1 MKKILP
7 VLLQKIPLLFIVFC
21 LSITQVSFAQDCK
34 TQAANKAS
42 TLVRGT
48 DDYFDFSHY
57 TKKPA
62 KWDVTKKKSQ
72 LAKAESWIKNILTG
86 FTGAK
91 LLYYNTYWLDYVV
104 SEKGTSSDETFYK
117 ATGTKSF
124 YNSKTMF
131 FAYYCYDNINTIHT
145 EGESGSNVQ
154 VTFNN
159 VFASWLITDAGVFTI
174 NGKPA
179 FKIFQKKRSEGRI
192 DFYEQQVQDNA
203 TAKMYTTN
211 DCIILRNSDKPVF
224 IPFTRKEYLEQ
235 MLKDVDNAGT
245 SNSKI
250 LNEGYESN
258 VKMFEIEMKVYK
270 EKDKSY
276 TPEKEAKRR
285 KWFEEDQ
292 EKLKKLISK
301 INPDADAAKE
311 VIHQYLQKP
320 QEWLNRGFK
329 NFYSSST
336 YTARGVTQYIEG
348 MDKIR
353 MNGVGEVEEE
363 TAEEIVTI
371 NPAYFSKTLSSDV
384 PQLIMVHLQNSTYA
398 HMQKVAALVKQP
410 GALAPL
416 EAILNPGKS
425 ALPVVAPTEIPSTYT
440 LNYLPKLKTL
450 TPLIIPAGMKPSAI
464 PVTANYSNPPP
475 AAAINFTLPPLS
487 AKLNQIP
494 QLVTAETYTAYIQ
507 QLHTAISNAVKPN
520 EKKKADDYV
529 TTKKLTQSKQISN
542 AALAA
547 WLQNAPAASLYLHSK
562 AVTAN
567 PSGALYAN
575 NFAAFLIM
583 GGLPEK
589 SVPILEYWNKQ
600 KPGEATLLSNLGNAY
615 YRLGD
620 VNKAMQYLQQCVQKD
635 TLNPIANKILCLLY
649 LKKGDAKKAEE
660 HATKSIAASYD
671 QEVEKILRQLNKK
684 AKPGEVMTRYHKN
697 EFPLLKRI
705 KMPAMPASLD
715 EMEFF
720 AANLEAEK
728 KSVDNSIAAIQA
740 KMPTTND
747 DANQR
752 LLMAGLRKGISPLQ
766 IKAQFI
772 IMDAMEIHGKD
783 GISEADVFKYYL
795 SKISAPHNVK
805 LRAIAKKYG
814 DQLNKLEGGEA
825 GDEDKIAAL
834 ELAKCKDINDE
845 NGKYLAELS
854 PLVNEYVQRQ
864 EYISRRYYRDYANW
878 APYWMPQA
886 AGSFLS
892 IQMDYLKEVSNLLGQ
907 YKLLSKQQCT
917 FDEVAQEEKNFVLK
931 EWEDEYCANF
941 KGKLAFV
948 VTTITWTCNSWGI
961 EGGEGI
967 VFEGEASYND
977 DGSFYDFTIG
987 GGLGES
993 FHVGGVGALEV
1004 EAGTSIKEFIKIG
1017 KNQSTGKW
1025 EVNDFGLKADATVEA
1040 TVGPLKGEVKI
1051 AEISV
1056 AVNAGVQVSGG
1067 LPDAVIILTR

>member
-1 MKKILP
+1 MKIIVPQSFVKF
-7 VLLQKIPLLFIVFC
+7 PLIFIVFC
-21 LSITQVSFAQDCK
+21 LSITQVCFAQDCK
-34 TQAANKAS
+34 TQAANKPS
-42 TLVRGT
+42 TLTNSSDNVSSPTGKMNPTEMAKMKPYLARAEAW
-48 DDYFDFSHY
+48 
-57 TKKPA
+57 TKKI
-62 KWDVTKKKSQ
+62 VT
-72 LAKAESWIKNILTG
+72 N

-91 LLYYNTYWLDYVV
+91 LDYHNNFFPDFLKDGTTNKNLYD
-104 SEKGTSSDETFYK
+104 
-117 ATGTKSF
+117 ATGIKS
-124 YNSKTMF
+124 YCYSQLMF
-131 FAYYCYDNINTIHT
+131 FAYYCYDNSNTIHT
-145 EGESGSNVQ
+145 EGESGSSVY
-154 VTFNN
+154 VIFNN
-159 VFASWLITDAGVFTI
+159 VFASGFTSDEGI
-174 NGKPA
+174 HTVNGKPA
-179 FKIFQKKRSEGRI
+179 FKAIKKKKTEGRT
-192 DFYEQQVQDNA
+192 DYYELLGVNNA
-203 TAKMYTTN
+203 NGKMFTSN
-211 DCIILRNSDKPVF
+211 DYIILRNSDKPVF
-224 IPFTRKEYLEQ
+224 IPVTRKEYLQQ

-258 VKMFEIEMKVYK
+258 VKMFELEMKVYK

-292 EKLKKLISK
+292 EKLKKSISK
-301 INPDADAAKE
+301 INPDAAAAKE
-311 VIHQYLQKP
+311 VILQYLKKP
-320 QEWLNRGFK
+320 QEWLNK
-329 NFYSSST
+329 NVKRFCDDYSNSAAGIT
-336 YTARGVTQYIEG
+336 NFFENI
-348 MDKIR
+348 DKVR
-353 MNGVGEVEEE
+353 MNGVGEIEEE
-363 TAEEIVTI
+363 TAEEIVAI
-371 NPAYFSKTLSSDV
+371 NPEYFNKTLSSDV
-384 PQLIMVHLQNSTYA
+384 PQVIMVKLRGGSYP
-398 HMQKVAALVKQP
+398 HMQKVAALVKKP

-425 ALPVVAPTEIPSTYT
+425 PSPVVTPSEIVSTYS
-440 LNYLPKLKTL
+440 LKYLPKLKTL
-450 TPLIIPAGMKPSAI
+450 TPLIVPAGMKPSVI
-464 PVTANYSNPPP
+464 PVTVNYNNAPP
-475 AAAINFTLPPLS
+475 AALNFTLPPLS
-487 AKLNQIP
+487 AKLNQTP
-494 QLVTAETYTAYIQ
+494 QLVTAENYTAYLQ
-507 QLHTAISNAVKPN
+507 QLHTAISKAVKPN

-529 TTKKLTQSKQISN
+529 KNKKITQSNQISN
-542 AALAA
+542 TAFAA
-547 WLQNAPAASLYLHSK
+547 WLQNAPAASLYLYSK
-562 AVTAN
+562 AVLAN
-567 PSGALYAN
+567 TSDVLAAN
-575 NFAAFLIM
+575 NFSAFLIM

-589 SVPILEYWNKQ
+589 SIPILEYWNKQ
-600 KPGEATLLSNLGNAY
+600 KTGEANILSNLGNAY

-715 EMEFF
+715 DMKIF
-720 AANLEAEK
+720 AASLEAEK

-766 IKAQFI
+766 MKAQFI

-886 AGSFLS
+886 AGSFVS

-907 YKLLSKQQCT
+907 YKLISKQQCT

-941 KGKLAFV
+941 KGKLAFI

-967 VFEGEASYND
+967 VFEGEVSYND
-977 DGSFYDFTIG
+977 DGSFNDFTIG

-993 FHVGGVGALEV
+993 FHVGGLGALEV

-1017 KNQSTGKW
+1017 KNEATGKW
-1025 EVNDFGLKADATVEA
+1025 EVKDFGLKADATVEA

-1056 AVNAGVQVSGG
+1056 AVNAGVQVSGS
-1067 LPDAVIILTR
+1067 LPDAVLILTR

>member
-1 MKKILP
+1 MIIKIRLFTHP
-7 VLLQKIPLLFIVFC
+7 CFLTFVLSYFVINTSL
-21 LSITQVSFAQDCK
+21 FAQDCV
-34 TQAANKAS
+34 TEAANKPS
-42 TLVRGT
+42 TLVRSKDNISPMSAKMNAGEMA
-48 DDYFDFSHY
+48 
-57 TKKPA
+57 KMKPYL
-62 KWDVTKKKSQ
+62 T
-72 LAKAESWIKNILTG
+72 KAETWVKNILTG

-91 LLYYNTYWLDYVV
+91 LDYFNNYFPKYL
-104 SEKGTSSDETFYK
+104 SDAETTDRMFLAEGIKGHYQSQM
-117 ATGTKSF
+117 
-124 YNSKTMF
+124 MF
-131 FAYYCYDNINTIHT
+131 FAYYCYENKYPMQT
-145 EGESGSNVQ
+145 EGESGSSVYVN
-154 VTFNN
+154 FNN
-159 VFASWLITDAGVFTI
+159 VFAFGFTSDAGVYTI
-174 NGKPA
+174 KGKPA
-179 FKIFQKKRSEGRI
+179 FKTIQKKRSEGRI
-192 DFYEQQVQDNA
+192 DFYEQRAQNNEN
-203 TAKMYTTN
+203 AKMFTAN
-211 DCIILRNSDKPVF
+211 DYIILRNSDKPLF
-224 IPFTRKEYLEQ
+224 IPVTRKEYLQQ
-235 MLKDVDNAGT
+235 MLKDAEAFG
-245 SNSKI
+245 SKDSKSMTQI
-250 LNEGYESN
+250 YTQNIQQ
-258 VKMFEIEMKVYK
+258 FEVEMKAYK
-270 EKDKSY
+270 NDRTY
-276 TPEKEAKRR
+276 TPEKEARRR

-353 MNGVGEVEEE
+353 MNGVGEIEEE

-371 NPAYFSKTLSSDV
+371 NPAYFNKTLSSDV
-384 PQLIMVHLQNSTYA
+384 PQVIMVQLRNGTYP
-398 HMQKVAALVKQP
+398 HMEKVAALVKKP

-416 EAILNPGKS
+416 EAMLNPGKS

-440 LNYLPKLKTL
+440 FNYLPKLKTL

-464 PVTANYSNPPP
+464 PVTANYNNAPP

-494 QLVTAETYTAYIQ
+494 QLATAESYTAYIQ

-520 EKKKADDYV
+520 EKKKADDYL

-766 IKAQFI
+766 MKAQFI

-907 YKLLSKQQCT
+907 YKLISKQQCT

-931 EWEDEYCANF
+931 EWEDEDCANF
-941 KGKLAFV
+941 KGKLAFI

-967 VFEGEASYND
+967 VFEGEVSYND
-977 DGSFYDFTIG
+977 DGSFNDFTIG

-993 FHVGGVGALEV
+993 FHVGGLGALEV

-1017 KNQSTGKW
+1017 KNEATGKW
-1025 EVNDFGLKADATVEA
+1025 EVKDFGLKADATVEA

-1056 AVNAGVQVSGG
+1056 AVNAGVQVSGS
-1067 LPDAVIILTR
+1067 LPDAVLILTR